1 VHGSKV
7 LVAAAAAFL
16 AHLDPDRRVE
26 VAAISDLEQLL
37 ATQLTTGEAEWP
49 TLALEHT
56 LYLRHLADKLRERS
70 DELADRVIRTMPAA
84 DLYLAAGCTSGL
96 PAAIA
101 AFQAT
106 ILPVV
111 RPALAKL
118 GLSDAIIEET
128 EQRTSIMILV
138 GDPDRP
144 AIARYGGRGTLKSW
158 VRSIAVRTGRRL
170 AGKSE
175 GVGGDTEHVDL
186 TALGVHDPELALLRE
201 RYREQAHAALLAS
214 VAALTERQRNVLRQY
229 YLDNLTIDQ
238 LAALYR
244 VDRATTA
251 RWVIAA
257 RTDVLSGVRTHLAA
271 ALGADTEEIDSILRL
286 VRSQLELSLRHL
298 G

>member
-1 VHGSKV
+1 V
-7 LVAAAAAFL
+7 LVAGTAASLL
-16 AHLDPDRRVE
+16 ARLDPDRRAE
-26 VAAISDLEQLL
+26 VAAIADLDQLL
-37 ATQLTTGEAEWP
+37 ATHLATAVAEWP
-49 TLALEHT
+49 SLALDESVYVH
-56 LYLRHLADKLRERS
+56 HLADKLRERG
-70 DELADRVIRTMPAA
+70 DEAADHVIRTMPAA
-84 DLYLAAGCTSGL
+84 DLYLAAGCTSGV
-96 PAAIA
+96 PAAVA

-118 GLSDAIIEET
+118 SLSDAIIDET
-128 EQRTSIMILV
+128 EQRVLIMILV

-144 AIARYGGRGTLKSW
+144 AIARYGGRGRLRSW

-170 AGKSE
+170 AGAADG
-175 GVGGDTEHVDL
+175 GVDHADL
-186 TALGVHDPELALLRE
+186 DLLAMDVHDPELALLRE
-201 RYREQAHAALLAS
+201 RYREEARTALDQS
-214 VAALTERQRNVLRQY
+214 IAALTERQRNVLRQY

-257 RTDVLSGVRTHLAA
+257 RTDVLSGVRTHLAIS
-271 ALGADTEEIDSILRL
+271 LGANTEEIDSILRL

-298 G
+298 S